1 MSHRRENIRE
11 FASRHDVILFV
22 SGRKSSNGKV
32 LFNECLNVNPRSYM
46 IEGKEDIDLSILKGV
61 QSVGICG
68 ATSTPKWLMEE
79 CRDFILKLRIEY

>member
-1 MSHRRENIRE
+1 MSHRGENIRE

-32 LFNECLNVNPRSYM
+32 LFKECLDVNPRSYL
-46 IEGKEDIDLSILKGV
+46 IEGRKDIDLSV
-61 QSVGICG
+61 FDHAESVGICG

-79 CRDFILKLRIEY
+79 CRDYILKQKY